1 MKVRLDYDRE
11 GLKVE
16 VPDINLA
23 GILQLPDVKPV
34 TDLEES
40 LEMALLHPIG
50 TKPLQELARGR
61 KSVCIVI
68 SDPTRPM
75 PTKLIL
81 PTILKQLEN
90 AGISKGK
97 ITILIATGLHRA
109 PERDELFEML
119 GRKIVNNYRII
130 NHNARD
136 KELKFL
142 GYTENKT
149 PIFIN
154 SHYLNAEFKIVTGLI
169 EPHFMAGYSGGR
181 KGICP
186 GISGLETT
194 KKTHSPDYLE
204 SPYAAAG
211 ILKNNPFHQEILEI
225 AKKAGADFL
234 INLILNREREITGI
248 FAGDLEKTWLK
259 GVKELEKVVKI
270 AVGKPAD
277 IVITSGGGYPLDT
290 TFYQSIK
297 GMVTAMNI
305 VKDKGT
311 VIIASNC
318 KGGIGNR
325 EFENLLRKT
334 KDRGEFLAKIKQPHF
349 FIIDQWQIEEMCK
362 VLRKAE
368 IMFYSDN
375 LNNEI
380 LRELMVAPIDSVEEG
395 IQKALKKHGK
405 SAKIIVIPQGPY
417 VIPVLQNNYIAT

>member
-1 MKVRLDYDRE
+1 MRIRLDYERE
-11 GLKVE
+11 GLKIE

-23 GILQLPDVKPV
+23 GILQLPDIKPV
-34 TDLEES
+34 TNLEKS
-40 LEMALLHPIG
+40 LEIALLYPTG
-50 TKPLQELARGR
+50 TKPLEELARR
-61 KSVCIVI
+61 KKSACIVV
-68 SDPTRPM
+68 SDHTRPM

-81 PTILKQLEN
+81 PKILKQLEE

-130 NHNARD
+130 NHNARA
-136 KELKFL
+136 KRLKFL
-142 GYTENKT
+142 GYTKNKT

-186 GISGLETT
+186 GISGLETI
-194 KKTHSPDYLE
+194 KKTHSPEYLE

-211 ILKNNPFHQEILEI
+211 ILKNNPFHQEISEI
-225 AKKAGADFL
+225 ARKVGVDFL
-234 INLILNREREITGI
+234 VNLILNQERGITGI
-248 FAGDLEKTWLK
+248 FAGDSEKAWLK
-259 GVKELEKVVKI
+259 GLKELEKVVKI
-270 AVGKPAD
+270 EVSEPAD

-297 GMVTAMNI
+297 GIVTASNV

-311 VIIASNC
+311 IIVVSGCNE
-318 KGGIGNR
+318 GIGNR

-334 KDRGEFLAKIKQPHF
+334 RDRGEFLAKIKQPHF
-349 FIIDQWQIEEMCK
+349 FIIDQWQVEEMCK
-362 VLRKAE
+362 VLQKAE
-368 IMFYSDN
+368 IMFYSGNID
-375 LNNEI
+375 NEI

-417 VIPVLQNNYIAT
+417 IIPVLQ